1 MVNQK
6 NITELLEIE
15 SLLKQA
21 SNFVLVKFER
31 TPHVKFEEL
40 RKQLKKDEAK
50 LRVVKNT
57 LLSKVL
63 NKIGKGNK
71 DMDPLMTQIK
81 EVRDNSA
88 LLTLGKDW
96 SKALN
101 SFYKFSQQE
110 KTLSFKIGYI
120 DNQTFSSADM
130 ERLAQLPSKEELIA
144 KIIGSMKSPISHLT
158 HAMKFNTQKIVYI
171 LSEQSKKT
179 N

>member
-6 NITELLEIE
+6 NITELLEIH
-15 SLLKQA
+15 SLLEQA

-31 TPHVKFEEL
+31 TPHIKFEEL

-63 NKIGKGNK
+63 TKVGMGNK
-71 DMDPLMTQIK
+71 DMAPLVTQVK
-81 EVRDNSA
+81 KVRDNSA

-101 SFYKFSQQE
+101 YFYK
-110 KTLSFKIGYI
+110 
-120 DNQTFSSADM
+120 
-130 ERLAQLPSKEELIA
+130 
-144 KIIGSMKSPISHLT
+144 
-158 HAMKFNTQKIVYI
+158 
-171 LSEQSKKT
+171 
-179 N
+179 